1 MIFPY
6 LFRVQSSSSQV
17 SRTDE
22 GFFSQIEPPE
32 HLSSPDYRDTLSN
45 HLLWE
50 RKESPWISTTSSLL
64 RALVF
69 ARYRCLQAEDDV
81 RITMIDPRG
90 LQSDTIFPANYLV
103 KKYELKARGKLW
115 HDEPDGEYLVTG
127 KIPSNTFLGETTY
140 KAISKQIET
149 ILPELADKPHH
160 LTENLRKYYHGTQN
174 ELFRA
179 SKPKDQ
185 SFDLQAVAREYEAVR
200 SISIAFGGEQISLPL
215 TLMCLAF
222 RRRTILDQEWL
233 KIGDDFAGRAGAQQ
247 KHISTAD
254 ISQVHKSQNAARS

>member
-22 GFFSQIEPPE
+22 GFFSQTEPPE

-50 RKESPWISTTSSLL
+50 RKQSPWISTTSSLL
-64 RALVF
+64 RALGF

-103 KKYELKARGKLW
+103 EKYELKARGKLW
-115 HDEPDGEYLVTG
+115 HDQPDGEYLVTG
-127 KIPSNTFLGETTY
+127 KIPSDAFLGEVTY
-140 KAISKQIET
+140 KAISKQIEA

-160 LTENLRKYYHGTQN
+160 LTEDLRKYYHGTQN
-174 ELFRA
+174 ELLRA
-179 SKPKDQ
+179 LKPKDQ
-185 SFDLQAVAREYEAVR
+185 IFNVQALEREYEAVR
-200 SISIAFGGEQISLPL
+200 CISNAFGEDQISLPL

-222 RRRTILDQEWL
+222 RGRTILEQEWL
-233 KIGDDFAGRAGAQQ
+233 KIGDDFAGRTRTQQ
-247 KHISTAD
+247 KHTSTAD
-254 ISQVHKSQNAARS
+254 IS

>member
-22 GFFSQIEPPE
+22 GFFSQIKPPE
-32 HLSSPDYRDTLSN
+32 HLSGPEYQDSLSK

-64 RALVF
+64 RALIF

-81 RITMIDPRG
+81 RITMIDPQSLR
-90 LQSDTIFPANYLV
+90 SDTIFPASYLM
-103 KKYELKARGKLW
+103 KKYKLKSRGKLW
-115 HDEPDGEYLVTG
+115 HDKPDGEYLVTG
-127 KIPSNTFLGETTY
+127 KIPSNSFLGEVTY
-140 KAISKQIET
+140 EAISKQIEA

-160 LTENLRKYYHGTQN
+160 LTEDLRKYYHGTQN

-179 SKPKDQ
+179 LKPKDQ
-185 SFDLQAVAREYEAVR
+185 SFDVQALGREYEAVR
-200 SISIAFGGEQISLPL
+200 SLSNAFGGDQISLPL

-222 RRRTILDQEWL
+222 RRRTTLEQEWL
-233 KIGDDFAGRAGAQQ
+233 KIDDDFTGRTGTQQ
-247 KHISTAD
+247 LHFSTAD
-254 ISQVHKSQNAARS
+254 IS

>member
-22 GFFSQIEPPE
+22 GFFSQTEPPE
-32 HLSSPDYRDTLSN
+32 HLTSSEYQDCLTS

-69 ARYRCLQAEDDV
+69 ARYRCLQAEENV
-81 RITMIDPRG
+81 RITMIDPRS
-90 LQSDTIFPANYLV
+90 LQSDTIFPASYLV

-115 HDEPDGEYLVTG
+115 HDQPDGEYLVIG
-127 KIPSNTFLGETTY
+127 KIPSSAFLGDVAY
-140 KAISKQIET
+140 KAISKQIEA

-160 LTENLRKYYHGTQN
+160 VTEDLRKYYHGTQN

-179 SKPKDQ
+179 LKPKDQ
-185 SFDLQAVAREYEAVR
+185 SLDVQALKREYEAVL
-200 SISIAFGGEQISLPL
+200 SLSNAFGGDQISLPL

-222 RRRTILDQEWL
+222 RRRTILEQEWQR
-233 KIGDDFAGRAGAQQ
+233 IGDDFAGR
-247 KHISTAD
+247 TPN
-254 ISQVHKSQNAARS
+254 KSIFRLLTSHRPTNL